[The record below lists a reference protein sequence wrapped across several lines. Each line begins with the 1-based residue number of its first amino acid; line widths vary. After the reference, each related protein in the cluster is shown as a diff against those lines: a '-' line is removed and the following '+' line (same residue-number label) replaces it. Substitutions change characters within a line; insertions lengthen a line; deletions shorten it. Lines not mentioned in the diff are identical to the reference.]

1 MKKFKK
7 GFLLA
12 LSTMVLGGAII
23 GVGSQTAN
31 SSEQLARI
39 HRAVSSEVT
48 TSSETASL
56 SSDSTSGTEVQ
67 DVKRVKVGDEL
78 AGKTIWFNPY
88 LVFNKTTLNSLT
100 YGEINII
107 DFDISGDLRL
117 NSTPPGN
124 EGELSGS
131 SFSKLS
137 YMGYQPLQLPFYSVG
152 QEGGRYYSG
161 GIGFFEEKIRI
172 GSENQVNLNS
182 INFNDWYS
190 ITFYDK
196 DTFKIPVSDHY
207 NVTIPDLS
215 IKVKSFGSEINNLFF
230 YELPK
235 NIIKYKEINTI
246 YKQKNAI
253 LTVDD
258 VIKKIDFKG
267 YKELK
272 VIKDEYSGN
281 GNKCGQYDV
290 IFEYVDDVEKDTFR
304 TNIVV
309 VDSNQLPIAVWT
321 FKEIDFYDGR
331 SRKYELVVD
340 TNERLKISK
349 DDLIN
354 ILSYVNNVSDEL
366 VIYTFTDTNNV
377 LDQTDKKGT
386 YNLSCVQKSSL
397 GTNPIETNITLNIA
411 DKDSGTIVDK
421 RLNVWQK
428 VCRFFSNVFNNIK
441 NFFVWLYDHTI
452 GAIVKFFQK
461 KD

>member
-1 MKKFKK
+1 MKKLKK
-7 GFLLA
+7 GILLA
-12 LSTMVLGGAII
+12 LSTMILGGAII

-31 SSEQLARI
+31 SSEQLARV

-48 TSSETASL
+48 TSETT
-56 SSDSTSGTEVQ
+56 SSSSGTETQ
-67 DVKRVKVGDEL
+67 ELKRVQVGDEL
-78 AGKTIWFNPY
+78 AGKTIWFNPF
-88 LVFNKTTLNSLT
+88 LIFNRITFSSLI
-100 YGEINII
+100 YGQINII
-107 DFDISGDLRL
+107 DFDITGELRL

-124 EGELSGS
+124 EGELSGF

-137 YMGYQPLQLPFYSVG
+137 YMGYQPLQLPFYNVG
-152 QEGGRYYSG
+152 QEGGRYYSR
-161 GIGFFEEKIRI
+161 GIGFFEEKIRF
-172 GSENQVNLNS
+172 GSEYQANLNNM
-182 INFNDWYS
+182 NFNDWYS

-196 DTFKIPVSDHY
+196 DTFKIPVDDHF

-215 IKVKSFGSEINNLFF
+215 IKVKSFSDEINSLFF

-267 YKELK
+267 YKDLK
-272 VIKDEYSGN
+272 IIKDEYSGN

-290 IFEYVDDVEKDTFR
+290 IFEYTDDIGKDTFR

-309 VDSNQLPIAVWT
+309 VDSNLPTAVWT
-321 FKEIDFYDGR
+321 FKETDVYDDR
-331 SRKYELVVD
+331 TRRHELVVD